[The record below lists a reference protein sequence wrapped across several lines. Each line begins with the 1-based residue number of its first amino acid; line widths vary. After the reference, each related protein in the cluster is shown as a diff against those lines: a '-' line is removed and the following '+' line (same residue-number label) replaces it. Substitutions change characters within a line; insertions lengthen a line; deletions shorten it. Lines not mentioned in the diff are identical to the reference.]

1 MLGRLPL
8 SRPQDPF
15 TRRQKQLR
23 KDKGI
28 VKKSS
33 RSSPVSSENGINLFV
48 QHFGPAEPKHLT
60 RAPGR
65 VNLIGEHTDYNGLP
79 VFPMALQR
87 SVSILF
93 AERDDATVR
102 LANLD
107 RQFPACSFE
116 LSDDIEPDAAGAWV
130 NYVKAAAQALCRRHG
145 SLRGLDGVVSSD
157 LPVAAGLSS
166 SSALTVA
173 AALSF
178 LHSNDVHMEPL
189 ELMEL
194 VARGERYV
202 GTEGG
207 GMDQAICLGGRP
219 NMALKIDFEPPP
231 LRLTP
236 TPVPSNWRFVV
247 AYSMVRAEKSGAAR
261 DTYNRRGAECRDALR
276 RMIERLPDAAG
287 ASRYVDLMALV
298 TLKTLL
304 AAADSV
310 LEDPQRK
317 RFRHVITEADR
328 VEKAREAMVASDLEA
343 FARLMCE
350 SHESLRNDYE
360 VSCESLDELVD
371 IAMSSGARGAR
382 LTGAGLGGCIV
393 ALCAAEQTT
402 AVVEALSRDFYAP
415 RNVSD
420 PQAEHLIVAE
430 PSGGASVIGL

>member
-1 MLGRLPL
+1 M
-8 SRPQDPF
+8 
-15 TRRQKQLR
+15 
-23 KDKGI
+23 
-28 VKKSS
+28 KKSS
-33 RSSPVSSENGINLFV
+33 QTSLSLFV

-87 SVSILF
+87 GVSILF

-116 LSDDIEPDAAGAWV
+116 LSDDIEPDAPGAWA
-130 NYVKAAAQALCRRHG
+130 NYVKAAAQVLCRRHG
-145 SLRGLDGVVSSD
+145 SLQGFDGVVSSD

-173 AALSF
+173 AALSL
-178 LHSNDVHMEPL
+178 LHRNDIQMEPL

-219 NMALKIDFEPPP
+219 NTALKIDFEPPP
-231 LRLTP
+231 LRLNP
-236 TPVPSNWRFVV
+236 TPVPSDWQFVV
-247 AYSMVRAEKSGAAR
+247 AHSMVRAEKSGAAR
-261 DTYNRRGAECRDALR
+261 DTYNQRGAECRDALR
-276 RMIERLPDAAG
+276 RMTERLPEAAG
-287 ASRYVDLMALV
+287 ASRYTELLALV
-298 TLKTLL
+298 SLKTLV
-304 AAADSV
+304 AGADSV
-310 LEDPQRK
+310 LEDPQRQ

-328 VEKAREAMVASDLEA
+328 VEKAREAMVAGDIEV
-343 FARLMCE
+343 FGRLMCE
-350 SHESLRNDYE
+350 SHESLRNDYD
-360 VSCESLDELVD
+360 VSCKSLDELVD
-371 IAMSSGARGAR
+371 IAMSSGAKGAR

-402 AVVEALSRDFYAP
+402 ALVEALSREFYTP
-415 RNVSD
+415 RNMSD
-420 PQAEHLIVAE
+420 PQAEHLIIAE
-430 PSGGASVIGL
+430 PSGGACVIRL

>member
-1 MLGRLPL
+1 MVDVTSL
-8 SRPQDPF
+8 SF
-15 TRRQKQLR
+15 
-23 KDKGI
+23 
-28 VKKSS
+28 
-33 RSSPVSSENGINLFV
+33 FV

-79 VFPMALQR
+79 VLPMAIQR

-102 LANLD
+102 LVNLD
-107 RQFPACSFE
+107 RHFPACSFE
-116 LSDDIEPDAAGAWV
+116 LSDDIEPDAPGAWA

-173 AALSF
+173 AALSL
-178 LHSNDVHMEPL
+178 LHRNDIHMEPL

-207 GMDQAICLGGRP
+207 GMDQAICLGGLP
-219 NMALKIDFEPPP
+219 NTALKIDFEPPP
-231 LRLTP
+231 LRLDP
-236 TPVPSNWRFVV
+236 TPVPSDWQFVV
-247 AYSMVRAEKSGAAR
+247 AHSMVRAEKSGAAR
-261 DTYNRRGAECRDALR
+261 DTYNQRGAECRDAFR
-276 RMIERLPDAAG
+276 RITERLPEAAG
-287 ASRYVDLMALV
+287 TSCYADLMALV
-298 TLKTLL
+298 SLKTLV

-310 LEDPQRK
+310 LEDPQRQ

-328 VEKAREAMVASDLEA
+328 VEKAREAMVAGDLEA
-343 FARLMCE
+343 FGRLMCG

-360 VSCESLDELVD
+360 VSCKSLDELVD
-371 IAMSSGARGAR
+371 IAMSSGAKGAR

-402 AVVEALSRDFYAP
+402 ALVEALSREFYAP

-430 PSGGASVIGL
+430 PSGGASVIRL

>member
-1 MLGRLPL
+1 M
-8 SRPQDPF
+8 
-15 TRRQKQLR
+15 
-23 KDKGI
+23 
-28 VKKSS
+28 KKSS
-33 RSSPVSSENGINLFV
+33 QTSLSLFV

-79 VFPMALQR
+79 VLPMALQR

-116 LSDDIEPDAAGAWV
+116 LSDDIEPDAPGAWA

-173 AALSF
+173 AALSL
-178 LHSNDVHMEPL
+178 LHRNDIHMEPL

-207 GMDQAICLGGRP
+207 GMDQAICLGGLP
-219 NMALKIDFEPPP
+219 NTALKIDFEPPP
-231 LRLTP
+231 LRLNP
-236 TPVPSNWRFVV
+236 TPVPSDWQFVV
-247 AYSMVRAEKSGAAR
+247 AHSMVRAEKSGAAR
-261 DTYNRRGAECRDALR
+261 DTYNQRGAECRDALR
-276 RMIERLPDAAG
+276 RMTERLPEAAG
-287 ASRYVDLMALV
+287 ASRYTELLV
-298 TLKTLL
+298 LVPLKTLV

-310 LEDPQRK
+310 LEDPQRQ

-328 VEKAREAMVASDLEA
+328 VEKAREAMVAGDIEA
-343 FARLMCE
+343 FGRLMCE

-360 VSCESLDELVD
+360 VSCKSLDELVD
-371 IAMSSGARGAR
+371 IAMSSGAKGAR

-402 AVVEALSRDFYAP
+402 ALVEALSREFYAP

-420 PQAEHLIVAE
+420 PQAEHLIIAE
-430 PSGGASVIGL
+430 PSGGACVIRL

>member
-1 MLGRLPL
+1 MDVTSL
-8 SRPQDPF
+8 SF
-15 TRRQKQLR
+15 
-23 KDKGI
+23 
-28 VKKSS
+28 
-33 RSSPVSSENGINLFV
+33 FV

-87 SVSILF
+87 SVTILF
-93 AERDDATVR
+93 AERDDTTVR

-107 RQFPACSFE
+107 PQFPACSFE
-116 LSDDIEPDAAGAWV
+116 LSDDIEPDAPGAWA
-130 NYVKAAAQALCRRHG
+130 NYVKAAAQALCLRHG

-178 LHSNDVHMEPL
+178 LHRNDIHMEPL

-219 NMALKIDFEPPP
+219 NTALKIDFEPPP

-236 TPVPSNWRFVV
+236 TTVPSDWRFVV
-247 AYSMVRAEKSGAAR
+247 AFSMVRAEKSGAAR
-261 DTYNRRGAECRDALR
+261 DTYNLRGAECRDALR
-276 RMIERLPDAAG
+276 SMTERLPEAAG
-287 ASRYVDLMALV
+287 ATRYADLMTLV
-298 TLKTLL
+298 PVKTLV
-304 AAADSV
+304 AAAETV
-310 LEDPQRK
+310 LEDPQRQ
-317 RFRHVITEADR
+317 RFRHVITEAER

-343 FARLMCE
+343 FGRLMCE

-360 VSCESLDELVD
+360 VSCESLDGLVD

-382 LTGAGLGGCIV
+382 LTGAGLGGSIV
-393 ALCAAEQTT
+393 ALCPAEQT
-402 AVVEALSRDFYAP
+402 AALVEALSREFYAP
-415 RNVSD
+415 RNVSN

-430 PSGGASVIGL
+430 PSGGASVIRL